1 VGDPNADVDQDG
13 RSAFFEH
20 VFATSDSDPTDGDI
34 LTLGLTAFDDGFGEE
49 DYLDITFT
57 RNLAADD
64 ALLTVEISTDLLAWN
79 GLQVELVTIVNNG
92 DGTATYTYRSTFPI
106 GSRVREFLR
115 LRVTQW

>member
-1 VGDPNADVDQDG
+1 MLF
-13 RSAFFEH
+13 R
-20 VFATSDSDPTDGDI
+20 
-34 LTLGLTAFDDGFGEE
+34 
-49 DYLDITFT
+49 
-57 RNLAADD
+57 
-64 ALLTVEISTDLLAWN
+64 STDLLAWN